1 MGNSLFQKQKK
12 DHLKITDVIEKPSIK
27 RAPSNFAIIG
37 RYILP
42 FKIMSEIEKLKPGKG
57 NEIHITDAIKNLLNK
72 NENFYG
78 KLFKGNYLDCGT
90 ISGYIKSG
98 LKNK

>member
-1 MGNSLFQKQKK
+1 
-12 DHLKITDVIEKPSIK
+12 
-27 RAPSNFAIIG
+27 
-37 RYILP
+37 
-42 FKIMSEIEKLKPGKG
+42 MSEIEKLKPGKG

-90 ISGYIKSG
+90 ISGYIESG
-98 LKNK
+98 IKINKGN